1 MAATSYGYIPAVFN
15 IWNEKKKIHY
25 DAIINA
31 HWLIEIKNQNTIQR
45 TLLEIESMKPANE
58 SDHDWIE

>member
-1 MAATSYGYIPAVFN
+1 MVIYQLYLIYETK
-15 IWNEKKKIHY
+15 KKKIHY